1 MSISEKQL
9 NALKK
14 IRGDWGSVKPYTRI
28 IENKK
33 KYNRK
38 EKHKKDYRNF
48 SEN

>member
-28 IENKK
+28 EKDKK
-33 KYNRK
+33 KYSRK
-38 EKHKKDYRNF
+38 QKHKKGWDEY
-48 SEN
+48 